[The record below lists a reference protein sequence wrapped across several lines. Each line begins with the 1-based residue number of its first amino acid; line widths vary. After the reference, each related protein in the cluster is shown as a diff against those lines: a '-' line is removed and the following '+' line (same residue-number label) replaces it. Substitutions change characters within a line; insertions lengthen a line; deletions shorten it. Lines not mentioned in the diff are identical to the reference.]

1 MKMFDDKM
9 YCTLF
14 RFACSAA
21 LSSVPGIPKDKE
33 IVIQGNLAFEVESYL
48 CTTKGI
54 PKSLIEID
62 TAKGAKL
69 KKKK

>member
-1 MKMFDDKM
+1 MHTAHSIALLPW
-9 YCTLF
+9 Y
-14 RFACSAA
+14 RFACSCA
-21 LSSVPGIPKDKE
+21 LGSVPGIPKDKE
-33 IVIQGNLAFEVESYL
+33 IVIQGNLAYEAEGYL
-48 CTTKGI
+48 SSAKGI